1 MTLLGSVDTVVNKTD
16 SISCPPEAHILVPGR
31 INPQQSEQVRAVVM
45 LDAGQCDG
53 DKLSREG
60 GLGVLGGGHAVKIG
74 CSGTVCVRKWSSSRT
89 EGVAGPVMRLWRKR
103 DPGRGD
109 GAQAP
114 RGQPARCVWG
124 TARSE

>member
-31 INPQQSEQVRAVVM
+31 INPQQSQQVRAVVM

-60 GLGVLGGGHAVKIG
+60 GLRVLGGGHAVKIG
-74 CSGTVCVRKWSSSRT
+74 CSGTVYVRKWSSSRT
-89 EGVAGPVMRLWRKR
+89 EGVAGHVMRLWRKR
-103 DPGRGD
+103 GPGRGG

-114 RGQPARCVWG
+114 RGQTRPVCLG
-124 TARSE
+124 NSKE